1 VLKWVVWGLSAL
13 FVVYNYLQQ
22 VVPGIVAPD
31 LQREFHVGASE
42 LGSIAA
48 LFFYAYALLQIPVGL
63 TVDRYG
69 PQRPLV
75 VAVGVAAFGSLLFAS
90 ATGAGSAGLARLVIG
105 AGAAFSF
112 IASLKL
118 VGNWFA
124 PERFATLA
132 GLTNTAGMIGAAGGG
147 APLALLVAAIGWRG
161 SLGLLG
167 GVGAGLA
174 LLILLFVRDRP
185 SASCEDSHAGD
196 PLSRLLHG
204 TTERWRAGAVSTDR
218 SEARSVEV
226 RSDRTPTT
234 GTVPESIT
242 VDLRNIL
249 ANRQVWVNA
258 LYATTTSIVFVAFGA
273 LWGASY
279 VEKACG
285 VSRFAASA
293 AVSLLFLGAI
303 PGSMF
308 FGWVSDRVRRRK
320 APMLAAAVGGLTC
333 MCALLYLPGL
343 SFTGLR
349 LLLAVLG
356 FFCSANIVSYAV
368 SRDISAPEHAGLAL
382 GFLNTCFYAGNA
394 ISQPLVGRL
403 LDLRAASRGA
413 MGIDSLTAG
422 DFRFA
427 LSSVV
432 AALLLSLAAALLLE
446 ESHPRAGHPAAAVA
460 AAGAGGNAAV

>member
-1 VLKWVVWGLSAL
+1 MLRAWLVWGLSAL

-22 VVPGIVAPD
+22 VVPGIIAPD
-31 LQREFHVGASE
+31 LLREFHVGAGE

-48 LFFYAYALLQIPVGL
+48 LFFYAYALLQLPVGL
-63 TVDRYG
+63 TLDRYG
-69 PQRPLV
+69 PHRPLAA
-75 VAVGVAAFGSLLFAS
+75 AVFVAALGSVLFAFS
-90 ATGAGSAGLARLVIG
+90 PGAGTAGLARTIIG

-112 IASLKL
+112 IATLKL
-118 VGNWFA
+118 VSNWFA

-147 APLALLVAAIGWRG
+147 APLALLVAGIGWRG

-167 GVGAGLA
+167 GGGLVLA
-174 LLILLFVRDRP
+174 VLIALFVRDHPPDLSPSTRP
-185 SASCEDSHAGD
+185 DG
-196 PLSRLLHG
+196 
-204 TTERWRAGAVSTDR
+204 TERSSSIARSAEGWRGGEAAVARTGGSTV
-218 SEARSVEV
+218 EARIQM
-226 RSDRTPTT
+226 TPTT
-234 GTVPESIT
+234 ETVPVSISGS
-242 VDLRNIL
+242 LLAIL
-249 ANRQVWVNA
+249 ADPQSWVNA
-258 LYATTTSIVFVAFGA
+258 CYATAISIVFVAFGA

-285 VSRFAASA
+285 VSRFAAA
-293 AVSLLFLGAI
+293 AATSLLFLGAI

-333 MCALLYLPGL
+333 LCALLYLPGI
-343 SFTGLR
+343 SFTTLR
-349 LLLAVLG
+349 LLLAALG

-368 SRDISAPEHAGLAL
+368 SHDISAPAQAGLAL
-382 GFLNTCFYAGNA
+382 GFLNTCFYAGSA

-403 LDLRAASRGA
+403 LDLRSGGRGA
-413 MGIDSLTAG
+413 AGIESLTAG

-432 AALLLSLAAALLLE
+432 AALLLSLLAALLLK
-446 ESHPRAGHPAAAVA
+446 ESHPSARS
-460 AAGAGGNAAV
+460 